1 MRAVSLSH
9 KAVGSTHIFEIRINS
24 VETID
29 PLKGIEAAEE
39 EPSVKLVARL
49 HRNNDEIL
57 RIGISCRG
65 TCR

>member
-1 MRAVSLSH
+1 MRAVPR
-9 KAVGSTHIFEIRINS
+9 KAVGSTRIFEIKVN
-24 VETID
+24 VAETVD